1 MTMYAFVVAVIAVFL
16 GAIQL
21 IAKSFLT
28 SFSSETAKVVV
39 ALENAEELASLTE
52 KGKNIATK
60 KDIQEIT
67 RLQETAKADF
77 QTRMELQKAE
87 LNRISKEFE
96 LYVAKKHEYY
106 PELYRNIELCYS
118 KIRSL
123 RGIQKG
129 IDPNSYNK
137 EDIKNLISDRG
148 FTELQKETILSDW
161 DADKNVAINKIQ
173 FISQRINYNEANES
187 YIVAH
192 NFHILHKLYFP
203 KTISSD
209 VSDLL
214 SDMHKLWQQYNPDEE
229 YWEAQNEKYI
239 EKFFE
244 DNKSLIKTIDKKIES
259 LFEKLQEELMVK
271 PQLTN
276 KNG

>member
-1 MTMYAFVVAVIAVFL
+1 MHELIYGLVGLGIGLFGKYVIAFL
-16 GAIQL
+16 VQKAKNDAL
-21 IAKSFLT
+21 KKDSEEIALLK
-28 SFSSETAKVVV
+28 ER
-39 ALENAEELASLTE
+39 
-52 KGKNIATK
+52 GKNLATK
-60 KDIQEIT
+60 EDIEEIT
-67 RLQETAKADF
+67 RLQEETKNVF
-77 QTRMELQKAE
+77 REKMELQKAE
-87 LNRISKEFE
+87 LGRISKEFE

-239 EKFFE
+239 EKFLE
-244 DNKSLIKTIDKKIES
+244 DNKSLIKTIDKKIDS
-259 LFEKLQEELMVK
+259 LFEKLQEELIVK
-271 PQLTN
+271 PQPTN